1 MSKTYDSDQI
11 LENAKALI
19 KLARQQHDDPMA
31 AKMALEAAASQI
43 ERETVAQVHA
53 QAMFNAL
60 KGS

>member
-31 AKMALEAAASQI
+31 VKMALEVASTQI
-43 ERETVAQVHA
+43 EREVTSEAHA
-53 QAMFNAL
+53 QAIFNAL
-60 KGS
+60 KRS